1 MRMQVS
7 SSTGDAGNPKAVK
20 KAVNL
25 TINKDLLAAAR
36 ELNIN
41 LSSTMEAAL
50 IDAVRRKQRERWLA
64 DNRAAIAAYNE
75 RVDES
80 GVFSDDLRSF

>member
-1 MRMQVS
+1 MRMMPFSATQ
-7 SSTGDAGNPKAVK
+7 GADDPKVVK

-25 TINKDLLAAAR
+25 TINRDLLAAAR

-50 IDAVRRKQRERWLA
+50 IDAVRHKQRERWLA
-64 DNRAAIAAYNE
+64 NNRAAIAAYNK
-75 RVDES
+75 RVDEG
-80 GVFSDDLRSF
+80 GVFSDSLRSF